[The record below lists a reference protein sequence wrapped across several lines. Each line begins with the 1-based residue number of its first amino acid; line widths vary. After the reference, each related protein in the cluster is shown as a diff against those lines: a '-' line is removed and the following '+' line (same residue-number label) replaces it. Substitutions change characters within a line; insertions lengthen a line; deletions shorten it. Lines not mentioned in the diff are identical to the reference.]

1 MFQFSHRG
9 SSNGQ
14 IMLRNGTGVSVI
26 QVIII
31 QFRTI
36 LTLILEMVDMV
47 VEYASFFA
55 CFEKKSTGDLYVLV
69 IGFDKRTE
77 KVSLGNFRDC
87 QHVCAFPP

>member
-31 QFRTI
+31 QFKTI

-69 IGFDKRTE
+69 IGFD
-77 KVSLGNFRDC
+77 N
-87 QHVCAFPP
+87 